1 MGLRATGGRYR
12 GLHNHSALF
21 VAVSVFVFRMGRR
34 VVCVRSACGRFM
46 VRLRRLPRFHVFGR
60 SGLRPARPAGP
71 RVEPRVLLKE
81 NVIIRVA

>member
-1 MGLRATGGRYR
+1 MRDRRGPSTVAAGPGGPAPGLRERVA
-12 GLHNHSALF
+12 GL
-21 VAVSVFVFRMGRR
+21 
-34 VVCVRSACGRFM
+34 CM